1 MWIMGRGKISK
12 VLRPPKC
19 DLIRSVELT
28 LALEMI
34 SSMSL
39 LAVVTFSP
47 AHLSRLMLPRQ
58 NFWKLSPSPPQPPP
72 SALSGAAV
80 SWPLLRRFGHRIQRA
95 CLGQKPC
102 LSGYMLMLRAIG
114 KWNAMALAGRA
125 DLRRGLKNLAEGEG
139 ESPRLVVDCCELRR
153 LPNDW
158 ESLPWI

>member
-1 MWIMGRGKISK
+1 MA
-12 VLRPPKC
+12 PKRNG
-19 DLIRSVELT
+19 DPIHTVELT

-34 SSMSL
+34 SSMSF

-58 NFWKLSPSPPQPPP
+58 NFWKLSPSPPPPPPPP
-72 SALSGAAV
+72 SALSGAPV
-80 SWPLLRRFGHRIQRA
+80 SWPLLRRFGYRIQRA

-102 LSGYMLMLRAIG
+102 LKGYMLRAIG
-114 KWNAMALAGRA
+114 KWNAMAL
-125 DLRRGLKNLAEGEG
+125 DLRRGLKNLDEDEG

-153 LPNDW
+153 LPIDW

>member
-1 MWIMGRGKISK
+1 MGEGKISK
-12 VLRPPKC
+12 MLQTSRRNGEP
-19 DLIRSVELT
+19 IRTVELT

-58 NFWKLSPSPPQPPP
+58 NFWKLSPSLPPPLPPP

-80 SWPLLRRFGHRIQRA
+80 SWPLLRRFGYRIQRT

-102 LSGYMLMLRAIG
+102 LSGYVLLVNGMR
-114 KWNAMALAGRA
+114 WPWS
-125 DLRRGLKNLAEGEG
+125 DLRRGLKNLAEGDG

>member
-1 MWIMGRGKISK
+1 
-12 VLRPPKC
+12 
-19 DLIRSVELT
+19 
-28 LALEMI
+28 
-34 SSMSL
+34 MSL

-102 LSGYMLMLRAIG
+102 LSGYVLCTG
-114 KWNAMALAGRA
+114 KWNAMALVGPASRFEEP
-125 DLRRGLKNLAEGEG
+125 RRGRGRISEARGGLLRAPPTPKRLG
-139 ESPRLVVDCCELRR
+139 ESSLDLSMNSTVLVFTFNFIIPFHLIAVFHNSNC
-153 LPNDW
+153 
-158 ESLPWI
+158 SKFKAF